1 MQKDNIR
8 AAILVVIATTAITT
22 NDAIFKHISQVFN
35 VGQVMALR
43 GLLICV
49 IFAVWLSIKKQP
61 VFSRQAL
68 NRWNLTRAFLELLA
82 TLAFLTGLTLLPIA
96 TTITLSF
103 VSPIILAILASFI
116 LGEQVSLTRW
126 AVIACGFSG
135 VILITDPFGANMEWA
150 VVLPLICAFL
160 VALRDL
166 AIRKIPSQIPSLQL
180 AFTNAWVVMLGGVAL
195 SLFQE
200 WHLPEYSWYLW
211 FLALAVAL
219 CTGYLCYIIGSRIGE
234 LSFIAPFK
242 YVSIALAIL
251 YGYLI
256 WGDIPSLN
264 MIGGAIIIFLSGIY
278 LIRHE
283 RKLIKTLSSSD

>member
-8 AAILVVIATTAITT
+8 AAIFVVIATTAITT

-35 VGQVMALR
+35 VGQVMVLR

-49 IFAVWLSIKKQP
+49 IFAVWLIIKKQP

-82 TLAFLTGLTLLPIA
+82 TLAFLTGLSLLPIA
-96 TTITLSF
+96 TALTLSF
-103 VSPIILAILASFI
+103 VSPIILAILASII
-116 LGEQVSLTRW
+116 LREQVSLTRW
-126 AVIACGFSG
+126 IVIACGFAG
-135 VILITDPFGANMEWA
+135 VVLITNPFGANMEWA
-150 VVLPLICAFL
+150 VVLPLICALL

-166 AIRKIPSQIPSLQL
+166 VIRKIPAQITSLQL
-180 AFTNAWVVMLGGVAL
+180 AFTNAWVVMLGGGIL
-195 SLFQE
+195 SFFQE
-200 WHLPEYSWYLW
+200 WNLPETGWYFW

-219 CTGYLCYIIGSRIGE
+219 CTGYLCYIIGSRIGD

-264 MIGGAIIIFLSGIY
+264 MICGAIIIFLSGIY
-278 LIRHE
+278 LVKHE
-283 RKLIKTLSSSD
+283 RNLVKS